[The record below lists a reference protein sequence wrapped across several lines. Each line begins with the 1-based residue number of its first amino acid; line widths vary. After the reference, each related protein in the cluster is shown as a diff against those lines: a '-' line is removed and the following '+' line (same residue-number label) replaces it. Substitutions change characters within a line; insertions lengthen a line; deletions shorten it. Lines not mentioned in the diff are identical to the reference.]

1 MATPSRQEGDLHV
14 NGHLTS
20 KTAALPAGTL
30 TDDMV
35 NASAGLS
42 VTKMR
47 HQYTK
52 KYADE
57 SATAASDQS
66 RVLHIV
72 HGTTGEVLAFKAGAM
87 GVVTSNI
94 FHFTQSALNAAK
106 TYLQSK
112 DIAVRV

>member
-72 HGTTGEVLAFKAGAM
+72 HGTTGEVLAFKAGAIVANT
-87 GVVTSNI
+87 GGT
-94 FHFTQSALNAAK
+94 AK
-106 TYLQSK
+106 V
-112 DIAVRV
+112 DIDLEKNGTTILTTTIT